1 MVTEGT
7 DKAIPSYLAVVMSL
21 YPVWLFPKSQDC
33 PLGTD
38 GAGSHWPGSGYKG
51 RKGSSGKGAFSR
63 STRCSRSIQHCGV
76 WRRKR
81 EVTSAGNL
89 SPSPSYLSPPPHLTP
104 ASPFPFTWTPVREGP
119 SAPHFSLVG
128 RSRTSRKQSCS
139 PTSCLHWNL
148 TQASIPVLPA
158 SLTQPLVRPQSASVL
173 LTLRESRVCSPRQNS
188 GLSTSVGTT

>member
-7 DKAIPSYLAVVMSL
+7 DKAIPSYLAVVMSP
-21 YPVWLFPKSQDC
+21 YPTWPFPKSQDC

-89 SPSPSYLSPPPHLTP
+89 SPSPSYLSPSP
-104 ASPFPFTWTPVREGP
+104 APFPHFHSPGPLSGRDPVLHIFHLWADQEPLG
-119 SAPHFSLVG
+119 SKAAVPHHVF
-128 RSRTSRKQSCS
+128 
-139 PTSCLHWNL
+139 HWSL
-148 TQASIPVLPA
+148 TQASTPVLPA
-158 SLTQPLVRPQSASVL
+158 SHSQPVVRPQRANVL

-188 GLSTSVGTT
+188 GLSTSAGTT